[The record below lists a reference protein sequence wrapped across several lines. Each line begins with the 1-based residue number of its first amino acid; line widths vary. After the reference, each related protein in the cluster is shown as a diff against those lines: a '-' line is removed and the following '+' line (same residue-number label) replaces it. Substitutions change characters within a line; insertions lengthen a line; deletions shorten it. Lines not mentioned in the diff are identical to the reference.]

1 MDSNNIS
8 REKIKDLY
16 PDEWVLLANP
26 EMLDTKVLS
35 GVLLFHSKDKK
46 EVCYIGRDKA
56 TGFEKYT
63 IVFTGELNQNRK
75 VGIFR
80 RL

>member
-1 MDSNNIS
+1 MDDYKIS
-8 REKIKDLY
+8 IEKIKDLY

-35 GVLLFHSKDKK
+35 GILLFHSKDKK

-56 TGFEKYT
+56 TGFEKIT
-63 IVFTGELNQNRK
+63 IVYTGELHQIRK